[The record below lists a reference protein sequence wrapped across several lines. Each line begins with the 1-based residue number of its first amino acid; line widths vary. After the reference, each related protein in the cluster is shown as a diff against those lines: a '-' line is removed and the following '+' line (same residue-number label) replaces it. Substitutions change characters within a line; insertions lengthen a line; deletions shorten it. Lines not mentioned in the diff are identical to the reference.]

1 MHGNRSSSSSSVSLS
16 SPAGV
21 SGGGGARAVN
31 TVHGREKDEGLISA
45 IFGQWLF
52 AGDHLI
58 NAIRSHR
65 SCFSLLPKM
74 PKKSFKNPRNKL
86 HPSSSFFLV
95 LLLLCNLEMPTSGE
109 EIPLF
114 SAKSECVC
122 LCSSLFF
129 SPSWYHYRSCLPLS
143 GGVGGMC
150 LFAAQAHQPTQNQP
164 RPLLSLVYFCS
175 SSFSSRVFC
184 GAVPNMMQSPLS
196 LNKLPN

>member
-1 MHGNRSSSSSSVSLS
+1 MATVPPPPPPPSLS
-16 SPAGV
+16 
-21 SGGGGARAVN
+21 
-31 TVHGREKDEGLISA
+31 
-45 IFGQWLF
+45 LF
-52 AGDHLI
+52 AGRCVRRGRSARCEYSAWERERRRAHKCYFRTMV
-58 NAIRSHR
+58 IRGRPSYKCHQI
-65 SCFSLLPKM
+65 SQLFSSAQDA
-74 PKKSFKNPRNKL
+74 KKVLKNPRNKL

-175 SSFSSRVFC
+175 SSFSSRVCC